1 MALDNEELREY
12 GHGMLGNVAQ
22 ELGAGFGPYLQPCV
36 EAAIASCDQVASLL
50 TRLLPQLPHICL
62 LPREC

>member
-1 MALDNEELREY
+1 MALDDDELREY

-36 EAAIASCDQVASLL
+36 EAAIASCDQVA
-50 TRLLPQLPHICL
+50 T
-62 LPREC
+62 

>member
-1 MALDNEELREY
+1 MALDDSELREY

-36 EAAIASCDQVASLL
+36 EAAIASCSQVSAA
-50 TRLLPQLPHICL
+50 LPHACYSQL
-62 LPREC
+62 LYR